1 MSTFYDSPN
10 DYRNYLEH
18 HGVKG
23 MKWGVRHDDYRRS
36 REYKADA
43 KLRYKIGRE
52 ATIADYSYRKANA
65 KVEKLK
71 KKINRNRGSIKLRS
85 ELSRNEWM
93 KRQLEAKR
101 DRTSDMLDKHVAKM
115 KKAYGKDIADV
126 KINNNPLL
134 KRNKGRINESVIN
147 GWDWARAM
155 GKTAGSAILLSTL
168 ATVATGNPAVAGLLV
183 VPSPHGALTSDYRYL
198 DKASKSD
205 QGRMVAEE
213 AMMDEL
219 KRLKEN

>member
-1 MSTFYDSPN
+1 MSTFYPEN
-10 DYRNYLEH
+10 DYRTYLAH

-36 REYKADA
+36 EEYKSDA
-43 KLRYKIGRE
+43 KQRYKIGRE

-101 DRTSDMLDKHVAKM
+101 DKTSAMLDKHVAKM
-115 KKAYGKDIADV
+115 KEAYGEGIADV
-126 KINNNPLL
+126 KINNNPIL
-134 KRNKGRINESVIN
+134 KRNQGRINESVVN

-155 GKTAGSAILLSTL
+155 GKTAGSTILLSTL
-168 ATVATGNPAVAGLLV
+168 ASIATGNPAVAGLLV
-183 VPSPHGALTSDYRYL
+183 VPSPHKALTSDYRYL
-198 DKASKSD
+198 NQASRSD

>member
-1 MSTFYDSPN
+1 MSTFYPEN
-10 DYRNYLEH
+10 DYRTYLAH

-36 REYKADA
+36 EKYKSDA
-43 KLRYKIGRE
+43 KQRYKIGRE

-71 KKINRNRGSIKLRS
+71 KQINRNRGSIKLRS

-93 KRQLEAKR
+93 KRQLESNR
-101 DRTSDMLDKHVAKM
+101 DKTSAMLDKHVAKM
-115 KKAYGKDIADV
+115 KKAYGEGIADV
-126 KINNNPLL
+126 KINNNPILS
-134 KRNKGRINESVIN
+134 RNQGRINESVIN

-155 GKTAGSAILLSTL
+155 GKTAGSTILLSTL
-168 ATVATGNPAVAGLLV
+168 VTIATGNPAVAGILT
-183 VPSPHGALTSDYRYL
+183 VPSPHRALTSDYRYL
-198 DKASKSD
+198 DQASKSD

-219 KRLKEN
+219 KRLKET

>member
-10 DYRNYLEH
+10 DYRSYLAH

-23 MKWGVRHDDYRRS
+23 MKWGVRNDDYER
-36 REYKADA
+36 DA

-65 KVEKLK
+65 RVEKLK

-85 ELSRNEWM
+85 ELSRSEWM
-93 KRQLEAKR
+93 KRQLESKR
-101 DRTSDMLDKHVAKM
+101 NKTSSMLKKHVSNM
-115 KKAYGKDIADV
+115 KKAYGEDVADI
-126 KINNNPLL
+126 KINNHPILS
-134 KRNKGRINESVIN
+134 RNQGRINESVIN

-155 GKTAGSAILLSTL
+155 GKTAGSVVLLSTL
-168 ATVATGNPAVAGLLV
+168 ATIATGNPSVAGILT
-183 VPSPHGALTSDYRYL
+183 VPSPHKALTSDYRYL
-198 DKASKSD
+198 DQASRSD
-205 QGRMVAEE
+205 HGRMVAEE

-219 KRLKEN
+219 KRLRDN

>member
-1 MSTFYDSPN
+1 MSTFYPEN
-10 DYRNYLEH
+10 DYRTYLVH

-36 REYKADA
+36 KEYKSDA
-43 KLRYKIGRE
+43 KQRYKIGRE

-85 ELSRNEWM
+85 ELSRSEWM
-93 KRQLEAKR
+93 KRQLESKR
-101 DRTSDMLDKHVAKM
+101 DKTSAMLDKHVAKM
-115 KKAYGKDIADV
+115 KKAYGEGIADI
-126 KINNNPLL
+126 KINNHPILS
-134 KRNKGRINESVIN
+134 RNQGRINESVIN

-155 GKTAGSAILLSTL
+155 GKTAGSVVLLSTL
-168 ATVATGNPAVAGLLV
+168 ASIATGNPAVAGILT
-183 VPSPHGALTSDYRYL
+183 VPSPHRALTSDYRYL
-198 DKASKSD
+198 DQASKSD